1 MNKLTQNKVSIISI
15 YFFIFLFLFV
25 LSLCIYKISD
35 GSITYIEMLQEDY
48 LIILLGVP
56 LFILSKHSLL
66 DNFMSIIIILG
77 TIIPIGFSVKKKKL
91 LPFIIINILS
101 VALRFFIGMIA
112 FGIRKGEG

>member
-35 GSITYIEMLQEDY
+35 GSITYIEMLQKDY
-48 LIILLGVP
+48 LIIFVP
-56 LFILSKHSLL
+56 LFILSKHSLFA
-66 DNFMSIIIILG
+66 NFMSIIIILG
-77 TIIPIGFSVKKKKL
+77 TIIPIGFSVKKKNL

-101 VALRFFIGMIA
+101 VALWFFIGMIA

>member
-35 GSITYIEMLQEDY
+35 GSITYIEMLQEV
-48 LIILLGVP
+48 IILLGVP

-101 VALRFFIGMIA
+101 VALWFFIGMIA

>member
-1 MNKLTQNKVSIISI
+1 MNKLTQSKVSIISI

-25 LSLCIYKISD
+25 LSLYIYKISD

-66 DNFMSIIIILG
+66 DNFVSIIIILG

-101 VALRFFIGMIA
+101 VALWFFIGMIA
-112 FGIRKGEG
+112 FGIRNGEG